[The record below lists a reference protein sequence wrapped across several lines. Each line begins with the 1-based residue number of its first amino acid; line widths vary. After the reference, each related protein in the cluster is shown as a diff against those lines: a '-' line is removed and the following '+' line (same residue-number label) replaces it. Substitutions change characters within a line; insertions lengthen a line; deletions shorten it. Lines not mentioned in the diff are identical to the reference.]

1 MELEKK
7 IYKEN
12 IVLDLEAS
20 TKKEVIK
27 KLSKLL
33 LKNGF
38 INNLEEF
45 ISDVNERETHM
56 TTGIGNELAIPHGKS
71 NAVVESTVV
80 FAKLN
85 KKIEWNSLD
94 DEPVNIVFLLAIATK
109 DKGDNHLKILASIS
123 GRLMDDDFVEAI
135 KKSTTKDEIEHLL
148 LEI

>member
-12 IVLDLEAS
+12 IVLNLEAS

-27 KLSKLL
+27 KLSELL
-33 LKNGF
+33 LNNGF
-38 INNLEEF
+38 IDNLEEF
-45 ISDVNERETHM
+45 IADVNEREEHM

-80 FAKLN
+80 FAKLS
-85 KKIEWNSLD
+85 KKVEWHSLD
-94 DEPVNIVFLLAIATK
+94 GDPVNVVFLLAIATK

-123 GRLMDDDFVEAI
+123 GKLMDDNFVEAI
-135 KKSTTKDEIEHLL
+135 KKATTKEEIEKLL
-148 LEI
+148 LGI